1 MAKIVEEVVVI
12 KVSQLVKD
20 EADAETKLTDEVIA
34 GLEQIASE
42 LVGDGSVVEVI
53 KG

>member
-20 EADAETKLTDEVIA
+20 DADAEIKITDEVIA
-34 GLEQIASE
+34 GLEQIAE
-42 LVGDGSVVEVI
+42 ALVSGAVVEI
-53 KG
+53 LKG